1 MSQHPIQYRKATLAD
16 AEIICHLSNSAY
28 RGEASYKGWTTEAHL
43 LDGQRADVEMV
54 RRLLVAKETWFLLA
68 EVQNE
73 VVGSILL
80 ERHSPEI
87 CYFGMFAIDPVKQGK
102 GTGRGLLNEA
112 ERFAREDLGC
122 QIMEMTV
129 ITVRTDLIPWYER
142 MGYKKTGDIRP
153 FPYHDQ
159 RYGIPLRTD
168 LALGVFHKRLV

>member
-1 MSQHPIQYRKATLAD
+1 MSQLHIQYRKASLAD
-16 AEIICHLSNSAY
+16 ADTICHLSNSAY
-28 RGEASYKGWTTEAHL
+28 RGEASRKGWTTEAHL

-54 RRLLVAKETWFLLA
+54 KKLLLAKETWFLLA

-87 CYFGMFAIDPVKQGK
+87 CYFGMFAIDPLKQGK
-102 GTGRGLLNEA
+102 GTGRGLLDEA
-112 ERFAREDLGC
+112 ERFAREDLSC
-122 QIMEMTV
+122 RIMEMTV

-142 MGYKKTGDIRP
+142 MGYKKTGETRP

-159 RYGIPLRTD
+159 RHGIPLRKD
-168 LALGVFHKRLV
+168 LELGVFHKRLV